1 MGGFGTVARS
11 PLYQLLMQSWKAL
24 EKSAAEMLGGV
35 RVGRVTSP
43 VLNESWF
50 QSAPDVIVA
59 GPFMLVVE
67 CKYRKR
73 FAHHALLEQAAL
85 KYCRDGQE
93 PVLVT
98 KQHGQRGAY
107 ATVRLEFLA
116 ELLTKARG
124 NL

>member
-1 MGGFGTVARS
+1 VK
-11 PLYQLLMQSWKAL
+11 SWKQL

-35 RVGRVTSP
+35 RVQRVASP
-43 VLNESWF
+43 VFDESWF

-59 GPFMLVVE
+59 GAHTLIVE

-73 FAHHALLEQAAL
+73 FAHHGVLEQTVL

-98 KQHGQRGAY
+98 KEHAQRGAY

-116 ELLTKARG
+116 RLLTEG
-124 NL
+124 YQ